1 MLWRTFSE
9 GYLNIAFVKYVVSEI
24 RYCYHRTD
32 RSGYFKKLILQ
43 HLRQIVKGRM
53 LNVGGAFSKRHHQED
68 GSSESLSSGNEF

>member
-53 LNVGGAFSKRHHQED
+53 LNVGAFSRRHQD
-68 GSSESLSSGNEF
+68 SSSESLSSGNEFQA

>member
-24 RYCYHRTD
+24 RYCYRRILD

-53 LNVGGAFSKRHHQED
+53 LNVGAFSKRHHQD
-68 GSSESLSSGNEF
+68 SSSESLSSGNEF

>member
-9 GYLNIAFVKYVVSEI
+9 GYLNIAFVKYVVSRI
-24 RYCYHRTD
+24 RYYHHRTD

-53 LNVGGAFSKRHHQED
+53 LNVGAFRKRHHQD
-68 GSSESLSSGNEF
+68 GSSKSLSSGNEF